1 VSAYPNPGSGQAAVS
16 WGNATLG
23 VSRPDVASVYGS
35 QFTNSGYTLSVSGK
49 AANAYLLVVS
59 AHSTLGVWQVQTR
72 PIYVDLAT
80 VAVTIDREGAG
91 TGGIS
96 ASGLSCAGGS
106 STQGLP
112 CGASYTRGTV
122 VTLTA
127 VADDGS
133 SFTGWGGACSGTGAC
148 QVTLDAARFVV
159 AAFAK
164 TATTY
169 AATYYHTDAVGS
181 VRAIT
186 DEAGNV
192 VSRHDYLPFGEDSAP
207 LTGDP
212 LRFGGKQLDP
222 ETANEYFEARYLRTN
237 WGRFLT
243 PDPVDGNPYDPQ
255 SWNRYA
261 YARNN
266 PLRYT
271 DPTGLVTFSSGV
283 SCPEDGPAHCPGNVE
298 VVLTDNGFCLRV
310 DSGTCEFVDL
320 VNPPYQFSDDIDAGG
335 GLGFEDG
342 TGGGITPSATQ
353 AQKPEDPKQGATP
366 PPPGGATPPPGGSS
380 DTSDTQAVMQMVCQ
394 PEFIDMSV
402 NSWISAGGIGS
413 TSLEAGFQL
422 TGTPGNPGYVRL
434 PRTNEDS
441 RISFVPRPDAFGIVH
456 THPRTKGSAPS
467 SQDIEMANKTG
478 LKVFTLSI
486 DGLYMYSPGDAK
498 PPRQPLRP
506 GMSWTRPC
514 RR

>member
-1 VSAYPNPGSGQAAVS
+1 VSAYPSPGSGQAAVS

-23 VSRPDVASVYGS
+23 VSRPDVAAAYGS

-49 AANAYLLVVS
+49 AANAHLLVVS

-96 ASGLSCAGGS
+96 ATGLTCTGGS

-164 TATTY
+164 TAMTY

-186 DEAGNV
+186 DAAGNV

-243 PDPVDGNPYDPQ
+243 PDPI
-255 SWNRYA
+255 
-261 YARNN
+261 
-266 PLRYT
+266 
-271 DPTGLVTFSSGV
+271 
-283 SCPEDGPAHCPGNVE
+283 E
-298 VVLTDNGFCLRV
+298 
-310 DSGTCEFVDL
+310 
-320 VNPPYQFSDDIDAGG
+320 
-335 GLGFEDG
+335 
-342 TGGGITPSATQ
+342 
-353 AQKPEDPKQGATP
+353 
-366 PPPGGATPPPGGSS
+366 GS
-380 DTSDTQAVMQMVCQ
+380 
-394 PEFIDMSV
+394 
-402 NSWISAGGIGS
+402 
-413 TSLEAGFQL
+413 
-422 TGTPGNPGYVRL
+422 
-434 PRTNEDS
+434 
-441 RISFVPRPDAFGIVH
+441 
-456 THPRTKGSAPS
+456 
-467 SQDIEMANKTG
+467 
-478 LKVFTLSI
+478 
-486 DGLYMYSPGDAK
+486 
-498 PPRQPLRP
+498 
-506 GMSWTRPC
+506 
-514 RR
+514 